1 MDALVGEKMASKKTH
16 KDTLNSDH
24 RQRAMVDRYMT
35 CSGLLKEIYEDKD
48 GQRREEVAKLS
59 GPNEFAEFYE
69 RLKQIKEFHRRHPGE
84 AISVPMSVEFDE
96 LKKAR
101 EGNDD
106 TIMAEFTDEEG
117 YGRFLDLHECYEKYV
132 NLKGEFG
139 TLTREFY
146 EVHSIKEKFKYL
158 CFEFWL
164 DKSYTP
170 IHQNKTKVSSWY
182 GLTPIHTSKVLEFT
196 IFRYYS

>member
-1 MDALVGEKMASKKTH
+1 MESLLEQQRCYHEEMERMMDALVGEKMASKKTH

-132 NLKGEFG
+132 NLKGESSVLY
-139 TLTREFY
+139 TRSLCELLTQ
-146 EVHSIKEKFKYL
+146 L
-158 CFEFWL
+158 
-164 DKSYTP
+164 
-170 IHQNKTKVSSWY
+170 KVN
-182 GLTPIHTSKVLEFT
+182 
-196 IFRYYS
+196 